1 MKNTLLTIVFALCFL
16 APVAGQITAIKPTT
30 PEQSG
35 DENAAAGKHAEAI
48 AQYKTAWL
56 GWFIGRNEA
65 DADLRSA
72 HERLAGKMGATLAK
86 MTTRPTIP
94 EDADFHAQKGAAFVK
109 LAKTPLDFLKAA
121 GQFQEAVNGAP
132 WVFDYHFNL
141 AIAHKSAGQFKDALY
156 SLSLAKLL
164 AANEKD
170 RRDANALRAE
180 IEAAQEMA
188 ASAKAESEKQ
198 SRVAERLSW
207 PQELVKKLQAGYGST
222 AVNELRMCWPG
233 LGRAVCNDEQAKGS
247 NWQVMRQ
254 QGLNL
259 KLSFELV
266 GEDIRARFAYD
277 DRTFC
282 GTVSGP
288 AISDIRWH
296 GCGSG
301 GDKYPA
307 EIEFAQSSGG
317 KPFVSLVYSC
327 DTSRICKR
335 DSFVL
340 D

>member
-1 MKNTLLTIVFALCFL
+1 MMKNTLLTIVFALCFL

-121 GQFQEAVNGAP
+121 GQFQEAVNAAP

-141 AIAHKSAGQFKDALY
+141 AVAHKSAGQFKDALY

-170 RRDANALRAE
+170 RRDANGLRAE
-180 IEAAQEMA
+180 IEAANEI
-188 ASAKAESEKQ
+188 ASDPARATDAQRTSERNRFSGKWK
-198 SRVAERLSW
+198 SSAILVDLSSD
-207 PQELVKKLQAGYGST
+207 GSNCSVLSSQT
-222 AVNELRMCWPG
+222 AVPAVPFSADWCKIVNQNLQIGFSGKDGYSIVCEFTPQADGSLSSRRASGGWDNGHQKVIEWGCDK
-233 LGRAVCNDEQAKGS
+233 LGRQ
-247 NWQVMRQ
+247 
-254 QGLNL
+254 
-259 KLSFELV
+259 
-266 GEDIRARFAYD
+266 
-277 DRTFC
+277 
-282 GTVSGP
+282 
-288 AISDIRWH
+288 
-296 GCGSG
+296 
-301 GDKYPA
+301 
-307 EIEFAQSSGG
+307 
-317 KPFVSLVYSC
+317 
-327 DTSRICKR
+327 
-335 DSFVL
+335 
-340 D
+340 

>member
-16 APVAGQITAIKPTT
+16 PPVAGQIPANKPTT

-35 DENAAAGKHAEAI
+35 DENTAAGKFVEALSDYTKTYDKILITYDSTGSREAEMVRVCEKI
-48 AQYKTAWL
+48 AAVLKKLGTAPP
-56 GWFIGRNEA
+56 IPD
-65 DADLRSA
+65 DA
-72 HERLAGKMGATLAK
+72 E
-86 MTTRPTIP
+86 
-94 EDADFHAQKGAAFVK
+94 FHAQKGLAFFK
-109 LAKTPLDFLKAA
+109 LAKTPADFMKAQNEFTIA
-121 GQFQEAVNGAP
+121 TTLAA
-132 WVFDYHFNL
+132 WVFDYHYNL
-141 AIAHKSAGQFKDALY
+141 AIARKGYSDFAGAISSVK
-156 SLSLAKLL
+156 LAKIV
-164 AANEKD
+164 AQNEKD

-180 IEAAQEMA
+180 IEAAQEMT
-188 ASAKAESEKQ
+188 ASSKAESEKQ
-198 SRVAERLSW
+198 SRTAERLSW
-207 PQELVKKLQAGYGST
+207 PQELVKKLQAGYSST
-222 AVNELRMCWPG
+222 AVNELRMCWPS
-233 LGRAVCNDEQAKGS
+233 LGRAVCNEEQAKGS

-307 EIEFAQSSGG
+307 EIEFAQSNGG